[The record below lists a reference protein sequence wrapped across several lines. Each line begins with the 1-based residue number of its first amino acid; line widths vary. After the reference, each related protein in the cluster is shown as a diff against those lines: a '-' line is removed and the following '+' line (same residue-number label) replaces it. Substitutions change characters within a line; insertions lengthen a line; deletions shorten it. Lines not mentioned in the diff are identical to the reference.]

1 MSFPLV
7 GSPLRLVRTQADSPR
22 RAGARILLKKD
33 SGRARMTSTGDY
45 GDVVN
50 IYISGSIAYDRIMDF
65 PGKLSDHILPD
76 KIHILNVC
84 FTVNG
89 MVEKFGGTAGNIAYT
104 LSLLKERPVL
114 IATIGKDFE
123 SYFDWLNKNNISE
136 EGIKIIREEFT
147 AGAYIITDKA
157 DNQITGF
164 NPGAMKYP
172 SGYSFHNADPKNSIS
187 LIAPGNLQDMVE
199 YARICKEKGIDHIC
213 DPGQSLT
220 QWEGNALR
228 EWLDGSLLL
237 ISNDYELELIMKIT
251 GMNKKGLLGLTKII
265 ITTLGEKGSLITSA
279 EFDVAIPAV
288 KVHNVVDPTGAG
300 DAYRAGLLKG
310 IVLGRDIETSAKMG
324 TVAAAFAIERY
335 GTQEHHYTYEDFI
348 ARYKSNFGEL

>member
-1 MSFPLV
+1 M
-7 GSPLRLVRTQADSPR
+7 R
-22 RAGARILLKKD
+22 
-33 SGRARMTSTGDY
+33 Y

-237 ISNDYELELIMKIT
+237 ISNDYELEMIMKIT

-279 EFDVAIPAV
+279 EFDVAIPAAT
-288 KVHNVVDPTGAG
+288 VHNVVDPTGAG

-324 TVAAAFAIERY
+324 TVAASFAIEKY

-348 ARYKSNFGEL
+348 ERYKSNFGEL